1 MRGVKVYAYSIILVF
16 IIFSQIPIY
25 FTGITAFKSEK
36 EVYQSDITWYP
47 QKPTLENFKSVL
59 MAEEERDF
67 TLYIIN
73 SLGIAGIATL
83 IVIVFGTLG
92 GYAFSKYR
100 FRGSDLLLLLILV
113 IRVIPPVTLLTPLYK
128 LATWL
133 GIYDTWTILIW
144 SDVYMF
150 LPFTIWLLKAFFDN
164 VPSELPEAA
173 LIDGCSNYG
182 AFRRVVL
189 PTIFPGVAAGAI
201 LTFLY
206 SWNHFIFALALT
218 STPRAKTIPVGLYD
232 FVGDF
237 YIDWGSMCAAAL
249 VATIPAIIFIIFFQK
264 YIVSG
269 LLTGAIK

>member
-144 SDVYMF
+144 
-150 LPFTIWLLKAFFDN
+150 
-164 VPSELPEAA
+164 
-173 LIDGCSNYG
+173 LI
-182 AFRRVVL
+182 R
-189 PTIFPGVAAGAI
+189 
-201 LTFLY
+201 
-206 SWNHFIFALALT
+206 
-218 STPRAKTIPVGLYD
+218 
-232 FVGDF
+232 
-237 YIDWGSMCAAAL
+237 
-249 VATIPAIIFIIFFQK
+249 
-264 YIVSG
+264 
-269 LLTGAIK
+269 